1 MKRMDRVAVLA
12 AIVAGAC
19 MLPAAQAQTRALQVW
34 QPQQGELDP
43 AKRVPQQAPPA
54 EAGGQSSNAAQPYA
68 SAQYPQA
75 MADAGAAETIYAR
88 PEAYREEDRGGA
100 FVGVQ
105 LGKGWVYEDADQ
117 SARQI
122 NAGYRWQAGPVAL
135 LGVEVAAGELNDATH
150 DGWRFDPVDFAS
162 IGFNGR
168 FNFGRTSPVYGLVRA
183 GYWAADTSVNDGEQ
197 RADVDGGY
205 FGLGLGSDIGRHL
218 SLSLVF
224 TSYVYFNEL
233 YWEGDNLYYDA
244 NRADTLMFG
253 AEFRF

>member
-34 QPQQGELDP
+34 QPPPQGELDP

-75 MADAGAAETIYAR
+75 VADAGAAETIYAR

-105 LGKGWVYEDADQ
+105 LGKGWVEKDADQ

-122 NAGYRWQAGPVAL
+122 NAGYRWQAGPIAL
-135 LGVEVAAGELNDATH
+135 LGVEVASGELNDATH

-183 GYWAADTSVNDGEQ
+183 GYWAADTSVNDGDQ

-224 TSYVYFNEL
+224 TSYVYFN
-233 YWEGDNLYYDA
+233 NLDWDPY
-244 NRADTLMFG
+244 NISRADTLMFG